1 MIYLIPAYAFAV
13 LVLGG
18 YLAWSLRRLR
28 ELSRTEEAAK
38 ALPHRQGGEPGAG
51 SARPGALRGDVPP

>member
-1 MIYLIPAYAFAV
+1 LIYLVPAYAFAV

-28 ELSRTEEAAK
+28 ELEKRNRSER
-38 ALPHRQGGEPGAG
+38 
-51 SARPGALRGDVPP
+51 